1 MHYLDNAATTRVLPE
16 AASAAQQAMLECFG
30 NPSSLHR
37 MGLDAAHMLQSSRET
52 LAAAVGV
59 KPEEFYFTGS
69 GTAST
74 NICLRSAAYQHRHKK
89 GRIVTTAIE
98 HAATLQTV
106 RDLERNGFETIF
118 LQPDATGHISIEALE
133 NALTPDTFLFSCQM
147 VNNELGTVQQID
159 SFGKLLKEKCPEA
172 LFHIDAVQG
181 FCRVPTQPR
190 QWGCDMM
197 SVSGHKIGAPKGIG
211 GLYIRKGLRVHPLCT
226 GGGQEN
232 GIYPGTEPLPAIAA
246 FAAACAVRMTKIK
259 ENYMRVATLANYFHV
274 QANQK
279 LPYVRWNVRS
289 DIPYIQSIS
298 IPGCKSEVM
307 LRILSEEG
315 VYVSAGSACSKGKAS
330 GVLTAIALP
339 AAQRDSALRISF
351 CPENTQ
357 EDVDALIDAIPK
369 GAKRFGVQ

>member
-16 AASAAQQAMLECFG
+16 AASAAQQAMLEYFG

-37 MGLDAAHMLQSSRET
+37 MGLDAARLLQSNRET
-52 LAAAVGV
+52 LAAAIGV
-59 KPEEFYFTGS
+59 RPEEFYFTSS
-69 GTAST
+69 GTEST
-74 NICLRSAAYQHRHKK
+74 NICLRGAAYQRRHQK
-89 GRIVTTAIE
+89 GRMITTAIE

-106 RDLERNGFETIF
+106 RDLGQQGFETIF
-118 LQPDATGHISIEALE
+118 LQPDTTGHIPIEALDE
-133 NALTPDTFLFSCQM
+133 ALTPDTFLFSCQM
-147 VNNELGTVQQID
+147 VNNELGTVQPVD
-159 SFGKLLKEKCPEA
+159 AFGKLLKEKCPEA

-181 FCRVPTQPR
+181 FCRVPFQPR

-211 GLYIRKGLRVHPLCT
+211 GLYIRKGLRIHPLYT

-232 GIYPGTEPLPAIAA
+232 GIHPGTEPLPNIAA

-259 ENYMRVATLANYFHV
+259 ENYMQVAALADYFHV

-279 LPYVRWNVRS
+279 LPYLRWNVRS

-339 AAQRDSALRISF
+339 VAQRDSTLRISF
-351 CPENTQ
+351 CPETTK
-357 EDVDALIDAIPK
+357 EDIDALLNAIPK
-369 GAKRFGVQ
+369 GVKRFGIR